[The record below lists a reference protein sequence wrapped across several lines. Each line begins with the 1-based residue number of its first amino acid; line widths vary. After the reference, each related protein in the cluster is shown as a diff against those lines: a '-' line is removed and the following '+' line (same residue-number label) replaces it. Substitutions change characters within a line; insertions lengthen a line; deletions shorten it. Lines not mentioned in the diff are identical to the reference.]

1 MMATAVQGES
11 TTVPVSSASVDA
23 KPNMIDVPVL
33 AVGYAAQLPTRE
45 IDVGPCADRSGN
57 DDRAGEYA
65 GLADSATELAPLVV
79 REDPT
84 GHCAGGTGA
93 TVWDSALV
101 LLHWFET
108 RQRQEARGKAG
119 TFATAN
125 RDWARAFPSL
135 VHDAR
140 ARPLRIVELG
150 AGIGAVGLGLA
161 RILPTAQVV
170 LTDHTIAL
178 PLLCEN
184 TSAAYPLLEPVA
196 TGSAPC
202 AQGQV
207 IVRHLDFH
215 DYFPPTTSSPRAEP
229 PQQSSDREPPLST
242 LVFHPTAKWSVPRF
256 VPDEHPIDLIVF
268 SDLIWWA
275 PLHEPLVAT
284 LRALTAANP
293 HAYIAFAYERRDFE
307 KEVPFFRA
315 LGVDHYFFNVP
326 DAELHPQWQAPDE
339 ISVFIARRRDVA
351 PNS

>member
-1 MMATAVQGES
+1 MF
-11 TTVPVSSASVDA
+11 
-23 KPNMIDVPVL
+23 DVPVL
-33 AVGYAAQLPTRE
+33 AAENAAQLPTRE
-45 IDVGPCADRSGN
+45 IDVGPCADRNDN

-65 GLADSATELAPLVV
+65 GLVDSATELAPLVV

-135 VHDAR
+135 VQDAR
-140 ARPLRIVELG
+140 ATPLRIVELG
-150 AGIGAVGLGLA
+150 AGVGAVGLGLA

-184 TSAAYPLLEPVA
+184 ASAAYPVPEPAVTSTA
-196 TGSAPC
+196 VGT
-202 AQGQV
+202 QGQV
-207 IVRHLDFH
+207 IVQHLDFH
-215 DYFPPTTSSPRAEP
+215 DYLPPTTSAPRAEP
-229 PQQSSDREPPLST
+229 LQQSSARGPPLT
-242 LVFHPTAKWSVPRF
+242 TPVFHPTATRSVRRF
-256 VPDEHPIDLIVF
+256 VPDERPIDLIVF

-275 PLHEPLVAT
+275 PLHEPLAAT
-284 LRALTAANP
+284 LRTLTAANP

-315 LGVDHYFFNVP
+315 LGVDHFFFNVP

-339 ISVFIARRRDVA
+339 ISVFIARRRDTA
-351 PNS
+351 ASS